1 MKLQELL
8 LSRISGATRLARG
21 TLHAK
26 GCTKSGR
33 TYYNLMYRRKTR
45 LYSRHVGAAELAAYE
60 EATAAYAELRELFE
74 SFVDEMMT
82 ARTIREISQD
92 AKKAKAGDSRG

>member
-1 MKLQELL
+1 
-8 LSRISGATRLARG
+8 
-21 TLHAK
+21 
-26 GCTKSGR
+26 
-33 TYYNLMYRRKTR
+33 MYRRKTR

-74 SFVDEMMT
+74 SFVDEMT

-92 AKKAKAGDSRG
+92 AKKAKAGDSRDCEGVLHSSLFTIRWFDTPRV

>member
-8 LSRISGATRLARG
+8 LSRISGAARLARG

-33 TYYNLMYRRKTR
+33 TYYNLMYRRKTH

-74 SFVDEMMT
+74 SFVDEMT